1 VSQLRPQPCGFSR
14 DVCHTRSLKRATP
27 QSLLETSGGKLK
39 LMMARIPQGRRKSCV
54 VKDRGHTSWVKDGSS
69 ARAKY
74 RNATNGRASAPPF
87 LVGTRFCKEFPGH
100 GTFHGTIMSFDGVHY
115 KVYYPSDD
123 DSEELSDCELVEVDI
138 IEMPTS
144 RARASTKK
152 VDP

>member
-1 VSQLRPQPCGFSR
+1 MREEQ
-14 DVCHTRSLKRATP
+14 TTA
-27 QSLLETSGGKLK
+27 
-39 LMMARIPQGRRKSCV
+39 
-54 VKDRGHTSWVKDGSS
+54 KDHGHVAWVKDGRSV
-69 ARAKY
+69 RAKCS
-74 RNATNGRASAPPF
+74 NATTGRASAPPF
-87 LVGTRFCKEFPGH
+87 PVGTRFCKEFPGH

-123 DSEELSDCELVEVDI
+123 DSEELSDSELVEVDI